1 MRRETENVS
10 LALYLKT
17 QNLASEFQ
25 SGSEREGKEIQDDSS
40 QEQHDKDESGAKVGQ
55 NIP

>member
-25 SGSEREGKEIQDDSS
+25 SGSEREGTENLDDLSP
-40 QEQHDKDESGAKVGQ
+40 EQHIKD
-55 NIP
+55 